1 MEWLKMLRG
10 LTALWAGALA
20 IGILITAPSVTA
32 GVVGK
37 EDQTD
42 LSGAPRRF
50 VRRDLRGTC
59 TWQSASIRT
68 DRSATDARP
77 ATMIA
82 KANFD
87 GKGDVSLIH
96 ARSNFDGVV
105 LDESFSGTYLLNP
118 DGDGTITFN
127 FANPSRQLVYDFQL
141 SESRRVLRFMRES
154 DLSPRPIGSSSV
166 AVSSSRLSIGV
177 CKFDE

>member
-1 MEWLKMLRG
+1 MRAAAVAVGFLS
-10 LTALWAGALA
+10 
-20 IGILITAPSVTA
+20 ITPSVTA
-32 GVVGK
+32 GTAATTA
-37 EDQTD
+37 QAD
-42 LSGAPRRF
+42 LSSPAKRF
-50 VRRDLRGTC
+50 ARRDLRGTC

-82 KANFD
+82 KASFD
-87 GKGDVSLIH
+87 GKGDLTLIH

-105 LDESFSGTYLLNP
+105 LDESLNGTYVLNP

-154 DLSPRPIGSSSV
+154 DLSPRPIGSSSL